1 MTWLFIDTSR
11 ADQFRVGYLGSKISV
26 KTIQGRAQGLL
37 VAIMRLPKMKMDGIC
52 VVQGPG
58 SFSAIRT
65 GTLIANLLSRLWKKP
80 LVGVS
85 VAESE
90 DLSVLSEQLSQ
101 KGVKSSTYVAPIY
114 DAEPN
119 ITVKVC

>member
-11 ADQFRVGYLGSKISV
+11 ADQFRVGSLGAKISV

-37 VAIMRLPKMKMDGIC
+37 PAIMRLPKMKVDGVC

-58 SFSAIRT
+58 SFSAVRT

-85 VAESE
+85 VEESA
-90 DLSVLSEQLSQ
+90 DLSMLFERLSK
-101 KGVKSSTYVAPIY
+101 KGVKSSAYVAPVY

>member
-1 MTWLFIDTSR
+1 MAWLFIDTTR
-11 ADQFRVGYLGSKISV
+11 ADQFRVGYLVPKISL
-26 KTIQGRAQGLL
+26 KTIQGRAHGLL
-37 VAIMRLPKMKMDGIC
+37 PAIMRLPKTKIDGVC

-58 SFSAIRT
+58 SFSAVRT
-65 GTLIANLLSRLWKKP
+65 GTLIANLLARLWKKP

-85 VAESE
+85 VEEAS
-90 DLSVLSEQLSQ
+90 DLSVLSERLSK
-101 KGVKSSTYVAPIY
+101 KGVKSSAYVAPVY